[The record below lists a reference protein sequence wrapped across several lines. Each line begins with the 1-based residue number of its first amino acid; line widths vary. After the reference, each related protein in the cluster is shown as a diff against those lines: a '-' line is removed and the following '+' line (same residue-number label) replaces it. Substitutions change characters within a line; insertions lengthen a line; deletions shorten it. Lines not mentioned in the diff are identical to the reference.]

1 MPNITQKI
9 LDNPEN
15 YKEIINGSTFDDW
28 KELYKIYQS
37 YYTKDNV
44 DIMVNCY
51 TEENL
56 KEKLLGCSQTIISI
70 LKKLNKK

>member
-56 KEKLLGCSQTIISI
+56 KEKLLGCSQTIIST
-70 LKKLNKK
+70 LKMC